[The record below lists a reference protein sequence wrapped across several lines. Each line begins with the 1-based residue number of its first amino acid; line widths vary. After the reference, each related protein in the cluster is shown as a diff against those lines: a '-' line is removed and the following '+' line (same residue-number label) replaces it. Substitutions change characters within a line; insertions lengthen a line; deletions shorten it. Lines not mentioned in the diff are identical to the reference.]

1 MKRLIVVT
9 ALTLGCGAFSL
20 VGAGQLSPGTH
31 GAIDRVQPFDH
42 LTGPRIE
49 VPEGPEGVAPLLEF
63 CPDRT
68 ETCRNYWAYTIH
80 FVRNYTIP
88 LRDKELLILRTA
100 WLSRGD
106 YVWGRHNVMGQDAG
120 LTPGEIERIAEGP
133 DASGWSDFD
142 AALLRAADELHTSRF
157 ISGATWDA
165 LADEYT
171 QDQLVEV
178 VLIIGNYTQL
188 TMFQNTL
195 GVQLP
200 PGFAGLPEDPATR

>member
-1 MKRLIVVT
+1 MRWLAVVIGV
-9 ALTLGCGAFSL
+9 TLACSVFSL
-20 VGAGQLSPGTH
+20 AGVAQRRAATAGP
-31 GAIDRVQPFDH
+31 ADRVRPFDH
-42 LTGPRIE
+42 LAAPRID
-49 VPEGPEGVAPLLEF
+49 VPAGPQGIAPLREF
-63 CPDRT
+63 CPERT
-68 ETCRNYWAYTIH
+68 DTCRNYWAYTIH

-106 YVWGRHNVMGQDAG
+106 YVWGRHNLMGQDAG
-120 LTPGEIERIAEGP
+120 LTEEEVARVTGGP
-133 DASGWSDFD
+133 DAAGWSDFD
-142 AALLRAADELHTSRF
+142 AVLLRAADELHTSRF
-157 ISGATWDA
+157 ISQTTWDA
-165 LADEYT
+165 LGERYT

-200 PGFAGLPEDPATR
+200 PDIEGLPQESAR